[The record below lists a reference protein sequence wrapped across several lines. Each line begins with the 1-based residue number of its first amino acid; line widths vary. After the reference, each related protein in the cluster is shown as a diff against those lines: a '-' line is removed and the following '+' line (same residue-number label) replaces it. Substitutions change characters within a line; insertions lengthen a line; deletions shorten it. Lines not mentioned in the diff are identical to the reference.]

1 MKLFT
6 LILLLTSLLTA
17 CSLERKNPLDPLS
30 NSGITV
36 PQTVSNMILSSSNG
50 KVNIQWTR
58 LNNVYKYYIY
68 RSLSYNGQ
76 YVKISEIMNPLTGE
90 NMTYIDDDVVI
101 NSVYF
106 YKLSSVNIQGL
117 EGHISNWK
125 SVKVK

>member
-1 MKLFT
+1 MKT
-6 LILLLTSLLTA
+6 YVLIILIFLLTG
-17 CSLERKNPLDPLS
+17 CSLERNNPLDPLS
-30 NSGITV
+30 NSGIVV
-36 PQTVSNMILSSSNG
+36 PQMLSNITLSSSNG

-58 LNNVYKYYIY
+58 LDNVHKYYIY

-76 YVKISEIMNPLTGE
+76 YIKIAETFNPQTG
-90 NMTYIDDDVVI
+90 NFVTYIDNDVVI
-101 NSVYF
+101 NSTYF